1 MGKPL
6 KTRSI
11 NPRLRNDV
19 LAHQGVKI
27 NKRRRL
33 GHSSHF
39 GKIEQVPIERKP
51 SKNIAVSDRKSED
64 EEKAKPKTK
73 LDGRMPGEKFKTF
86 IKRISKETREM
97 IINSAR
103 SSTKSSQKRKDFLNR
118 LKEEKKEKKKAKKIV
133 RTTEEESDLDDKEP
147 DVPKFGE
154 QANRPPIIKVSKPLK
169 GLNKPFNAQPR

>member
-6 KTRSI
+6 RSKNI

-27 NKRRRL
+27 NKRKRL

-51 SKNIAVSDRKSED
+51 SKNIAIDERKK
-64 EEKAKPKTK
+64 EELDKAKTKTK
-73 LDGRMPGEKFKTF
+73 LDGRLPGEKFKTF

-97 IINSAR
+97 IMNSAR

-118 LKEEKKEKKKAKKIV
+118 LKEEKKEKKKSKKAP
-133 RTTEEESDLDDKEP
+133 RPSEEESDPEDDGQGA
-147 DVPKFGE
+147 PKFGE
-154 QANRPPIIKVSKPLK
+154 QAYRPPIIKVSKPLK
-169 GLNKPFNAQPR
+169 GLNKPVSAQPR